1 MTNMT
6 ITVVG
11 QRSQPTTNG
20 VAGGRPRISV
30 GHSLPPDRGPRQP
43 KAAERVARDIVH
55 DIVARGLRTGDHL
68 PLEAQMVDEYCASRA
83 SVREALRLLEVQG
96 LLHLKPGP
104 GGGPVVGQVDPAN
117 LARTTSLYFHLG
129 GATYDAALRT
139 QLLLEPVC
147 ADAAARH
154 PLRHATMERYL
165 TPASSRSDDDY
176 RAHAEGF
183 HAAIY
188 RLAGNPI
195 IALLTQAITRI
206 VSEQLAAT
214 MDPVELRASVVHE
227 HAALAKAIAGG
238 RSDVA
243 ARFMVD
249 HLRAQHEH
257 FRRHAPDKID
267 DLIEWR

>member
-1 MTNMT
+1 MTIMT
-6 ITVVG
+6 ITL
-11 QRSQPTTNG
+11 
-20 VAGGRPRISV
+20 AGERRGAPGASSGRPRISV

-43 KAAERVARDIVH
+43 KAAERVAGEIVH
-55 DIVARGLRTGDHL
+55 DIVARGMRTGDHL
-68 PLEAQMVDEYCASRA
+68 PLEAQMVDQYGASRA

-129 GATYDAALRT
+129 GATFDAALRT

-147 ADAAARH
+147 ARLAARH

-165 TPASSRSDDDY
+165 KPSTTRSGDDY
-176 RAHAEGF
+176 RGHVDGF

-188 RLAGNPI
+188 RLVGNPI

-206 VSEQLAAT
+206 VSEQLTAT
-214 MDPVELRASVVHE
+214 LDPIELRATVLDD
-227 HAALAKAIAGG
+227 HAALARAIAGG
-238 RSDVA
+238 PPDVA
-243 ARFMVD
+243 ARLMVE
-249 HLRAQHEH
+249 HLQMQHTQ
-257 FRRHAPDKID
+257 FRPHAPEKID

>member
-1 MTNMT
+1 MT
-6 ITVVG
+6 ITV
-11 QRSQPTTNG
+11 
-20 VAGGRPRISV
+20 AGERRKPLPGASAGRPRISV
-30 GHSLPPDRGPRQP
+30 GHSLPPERGARQP
-43 KAAERVARDIVH
+43 KAAERVAGDIVH
-55 DIVARGLRTGDHL
+55 DIVARGMRTGDHL

-129 GATYDAALRT
+129 GATYDSALRT
-139 QLLLEPVC
+139 QMLLEPVC
-147 ADAAARH
+147 AQLAARH

-165 TPASSRSDDDY
+165 APAAPRTTEDY
-176 RAHAEGF
+176 RGHADGF

-206 VSEQLAAT
+206 VTEQLVST
-214 MDPVELRASVVHE
+214 MDPVELRTAVLHE
-227 HAALAKAIAGG
+227 HAGLARAIAGG
-238 RSDVA
+238 QQDVA
-243 ARFMVD
+243 GRLMVE

-257 FRRHAPDKID
+257 ICRHAPERLD